1 MEIFEYIRIFE
12 YIGIFEYIRIFFL
25 QYEYIRIRIRI
36 EIALTNIFV
45 FVFGPE
51 KNIRSP
57 LVCLSVCPPK
67 ITKKFQN
74 FTKPSKPSMR
84 DCYDRRRPLME
95 DDLWRKTT
103 FEEDDLWRKTTFDRR
118 RPLTDD
124 GLWWKTTFH
133 RVYSISP
140 EKMFMTPHL
149 DSHSRTD
156 LKL

>member
-57 LVCLSVCPPK
+57 LTSIVLFGDIHFK
-67 ITKKFQN
+67 
-74 FTKPSKPSMR
+74 
-84 DCYDRRRPLME
+84 E
-95 DDLWRKTT
+95 TT
-103 FEEDDLWRKTTFDRR
+103 CT
-118 RPLTDD
+118 
-124 GLWWKTTFH
+124 
-133 RVYSISP
+133 ISP
-140 EKMFMTPHL
+140 
-149 DSHSRTD
+149 DQII
-156 LKL
+156 

>member
-57 LVCLSVCPPK
+57 LPATHPP
-67 ITKKFQN
+67 IRNSLFRELKKGYKQS
-74 FTKPSKPSMR
+74 T
-84 DCYDRRRPLME
+84 L
-95 DDLWRKTT
+95 KTT
-103 FEEDDLWRKTTFDRR
+103 
-118 RPLTDD
+118 
-124 GLWWKTTFH
+124 
-133 RVYSISP
+133 YS
-140 EKMFMTPHL
+140 
-149 DSHSRTD
+149 
-156 LKL
+156 

>member
-57 LVCLSVCPPK
+57 LVHAPCTLFKPLVFLCICPTVFWP
-67 ITKKFQN
+67 IPGVN
-74 FTKPSKPSMR
+74 F
-84 DCYDRRRPLME
+84 
-95 DDLWRKTT
+95 
-103 FEEDDLWRKTTFDRR
+103 
-118 RPLTDD
+118 
-124 GLWWKTTFH
+124 
-133 RVYSISP
+133 
-140 EKMFMTPHL
+140 
-149 DSHSRTD
+149 
-156 LKL
+156 KLETSSF